1 MSVETVAV
9 LGASAK
15 AHRYSNKAMHMLRAK
30 GHKVIGIN
38 PAKTE
43 LDGFVAV
50 PTIAALS
57 GAALQQPID
66 TVTVYVRAALS
77 DAQAGDL
84 IALKPKRVI
93 FNPGAENEPLV
104 DQLEAAG
111 IATENACTLVLL
123 STNQF

>member
-50 PTIAALS
+50 PNI
-57 GAALQQPID
+57 AALQQPID

-77 DAQAGDL
+77 DAQASDL